1 MLRSRTRGARGL
13 RGAVPARGHPAGP
26 GERARRGVGA
36 RAAGELACG
45 RPRAHQPERSGR
57 QGRRYGCRTD
67 WSEALTGIS
76 RFPPSEPPAELALP
90 PAQVEELMQV
100 LVKGLRATQLY
111 LPNNPVYQR
120 AVDNIKGAFRQVW
133 QAADDLHFDIGETE
147 LRWEETVVYS
157 QDNRGESIAW
167 TLYKDGV
174 RSLTFKR
181 GVEDGEIVKFLGVLQ
196 QAKNLLAD
204 APEDLLTLLWAQ
216 DFQFVSYTFRELVSE
231 DAVPIEAGETIPSTP
246 PTAVRQYV
254 EEEAPPK
261 REGLVSIDDFDT
273 TLYFLDEKEVA
284 YLKGEAEREY
294 QQDLRRNVLSMLFDL
309 LELQT
314 YATVRAE
321 LISILENFIPYLLGA
336 GDFRSVAFIL
346 RETHVILQ
354 RARELVPEHRQTLE
368 HLPSRLS
375 QSDALSQLLQSLD
388 EAAVHPTEEELSEL
402 FQELRPEALSTLM
415 VWIAKL
421 HEPYVRDLV
430 QGAAAR
436 LAQSNAAEVL
446 KALASPDSAAQLE
459 MVKLAGRL
467 KLPGAPEGMERL
479 LASEDRGLKLA
490 VVEALTAISS
500 PSAMRL
506 LERAID
512 DADRDV
518 RIAAVRFLG
527 SRGYR
532 NAAARIESMV
542 TGSKLRNADLT
553 EKMTFFEAFGAIVG
567 AKGIPAL
574 EKMLA
579 SKGLLGRKEDPETR
593 ACAAM
598 ALGKVRTPEARAV
611 LERAA
616 QDKEPLVRN
625 AVTRALREVGT

>member
-1 MLRSRTRGARGL
+1 
-13 RGAVPARGHPAGP
+13 
-26 GERARRGVGA
+26 
-36 RAAGELACG
+36 
-45 RPRAHQPERSGR
+45 
-57 QGRRYGCRTD
+57 
-67 WSEALTGIS
+67 
-76 RFPPSEPPAELALP
+76 
-90 PAQVEELMQV
+90 MQV
-100 LVKGLRATQLY
+100 VSKGIRATQLY

-120 AVDNIKGAFRQVW
+120 AVDNIRSAFRQIW
-133 QAADDLHFDIGETE
+133 QATDDLHFDVGETE
-147 LRWEETVVYS
+147 LRWEDAVVYS
-157 QDNRGESIAW
+157 QDQRNESIAW

-174 RSLTFKR
+174 RSLAFKP
-181 GVEDGEIVKFLGVLQ
+181 GVEETEIVRFLGVLQ
-196 QAKNLLAD
+196 QSRNLQAD
-204 APEDLLTLLWAQ
+204 AADDLLTLLWAQ
-216 DFQFVSYTFRELVSE
+216 DFQFISYTFRELVTE
-231 DAVPIEAGETIPSTP
+231 TAAPIEAGEPIPSTP
-246 PTAVRQYV
+246 PTEVRRYV
-254 EEEAPPK
+254 QEEAPPK
-261 REGLVSIDDFDT
+261 REGLVSIDEFDT
-273 TLYFLDEKEVA
+273 TLYFLEEKEVD
-284 YLKGEAEREY
+284 YLKQDVEREY
-294 QQDLRRNVLSMLFDL
+294 SQDLRRNVLSMLFDL

-314 YATVRAE
+314 YGTVRAE
-321 LISILENFIPYLLGA
+321 LISIVENFIPYLLGA

-346 RETHVILQ
+346 RETRALLQ
-354 RARELVPEHRQTLE
+354 RARELIPEHRKTLE
-368 HLPSRLS
+368 GLPARLS
-375 QSDALSQLLQSLD
+375 QHDALSQLLQSLD

-436 LAQSNAAEVL
+436 LAQSNAAEGL
-446 KALASPDSAAQLE
+446 KALASPDGAAQLE

-500 PSAMRL
+500 PSAMRP
-506 LERAID
+506 LERAVD

-527 SRGYR
+527 ARGYR

-542 TGSKLRNADLT
+542 TGSKLRHADLT

-579 SKGLLGRKEDPETR
+579 AKGLLTRKEDPETR

-598 ALGKVRTPEARAV
+598 ALGKVRTPEARSV

-616 QDKEPLVRN
+616 QDKDPLVRN